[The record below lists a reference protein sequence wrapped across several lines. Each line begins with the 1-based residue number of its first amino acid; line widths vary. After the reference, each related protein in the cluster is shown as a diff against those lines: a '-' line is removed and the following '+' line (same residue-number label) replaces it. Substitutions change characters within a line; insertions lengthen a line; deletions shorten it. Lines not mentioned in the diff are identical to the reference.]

1 MAKNNDTG
9 GCGCLVVIL
18 IFAGAFIVDK
28 CRGVGEDNSQQL
40 ATEVASDNAYSNDY
54 SENELDE
61 QDRLYINNHLKT
73 GETPYIEFYGDNY
86 VCKKDQCSAIEV
98 TAPENSD
105 IVVIIKRNNEDG
117 AVISHAYIRAGC
129 KYSFDLPNGTFQPFF
144 YYGEGW
150 NPQKEMGN
158 GVKGG
163 FVKYES
169 FSKDAPQAI
178 SDCVLSYVLQL
189 KRDGNF
195 QTEGS
200 SRSEVF

>member
-28 CRGVGEDNSQQL
+28 CRGVGEDNRQQPVS
-40 ATEVASDNAYSNDY
+40 EVSSGKDYGNDY
-54 SENELDE
+54 IENELDE
-61 QDRLYINNHLKT
+61 QDILYLNNQLET
-73 GETPYIEFYGDNY
+73 GDKPYSEFYGGNY
-86 VCKKDQCSAIEV
+86 VCHRNQCSAIEV

-117 AVISHAYIRAGC
+117 PVISHAYIRAGC
-129 KYSFDLPNGTFQPFF
+129 KYTFDLPNGTFQPFF

-150 NPQKEMGN
+150 NPEKEMGN
-158 GVKGG
+158 GIKGG

-178 SDCVLSYVLQL
+178 TDCVLSYVLQL

-200 SRSEVF
+200 SRSEMF